1 MNKKLILLPI
11 LVLLVLVN
19 AACTESDSYASD
31 TGKKPGEPLA
41 GVNQSINSVSIPSSS
56 LVDLSVQS
64 QPDGMYAF
72 EGRVFVASTH
82 PANRRWQQAGWHV
95 ATQAIAADR
104 DTVPAD
110 CTLYPHQGVDDQWIG
125 SCTGNILIP
134 QDGAEHIAV
143 MHTSKDGT
151 TTLIQVAPP
160 PAVSE
165 N

>member
-1 MNKKLILLPI
+1 MNRKLILLPI
-11 LVLLVLVN
+11 LVLLVLAN
-19 AACTESDSYASD
+19 AACADPDPHAGD
-31 TGKKPGEPLA
+31 PGEEPGVPLA
-41 GVNQSINSVSIPSSS
+41 GLNQTINTVSIPSSS
-56 LVDLSVQS
+56 LVEFTVKSL
-64 QPDGMYAF
+64 PDGMFAF
-72 EGRVFVASTH
+72 EGHVFVASTN

-95 ATQAIAADR
+95 ATQAIVADR

-110 CTLYPHQGVDDQWIG
+110 CTLYPHQGVEDQWIG

-143 MHTSKDGT
+143 MHTTKDGT

-165 N
+165 H

>member
-19 AACTESDSYASD
+19 AACAESDPYAGD
-31 TGKKPGEPLA
+31 PGKKSGGALA

-56 LVDLSVQS
+56 LVDLSIQS
-64 QPDGMYAF
+64 QPNGMYAF

-82 PANRRWQQAGWHV
+82 PADRRWQQAGWHV
-95 ATQAIAADR
+95 ATQAITADR
-104 DTVPAD
+104 DTVPSD

-134 QDGAEHIAV
+134 QDGAENIAV
-143 MHTSKDGT
+143 MHTNKDGK

-165 N
+165 H